1 MALDPKTLL
10 FALLLTMSM
19 MGASCVPIWLQERRQ
34 KAALWMA
41 LGSLL
46 FCLGIISRQVLP
58 FLPAIAISNPL
69 MFTFYGLIW
78 TCYRDLRMHPP
89 QFGIL
94 AAPVLI
100 WLVLCLVP
108 QFRASMEIRLGVFAL
123 LASVMTILN
132 MREIWLMR
140 MGAISICGWL
150 LCLYGFQ
157 TILVLRRAFTALLYA
172 KPGNPPV
179 INMPRLSVL
188 RIDMLAFT
196 ILTGVGLIALI
207 KEISDQRHRKAARSD
222 FMTGVANRQYFEE
235 SLRQHFDGA
244 VKSGRPLALIMIDA
258 DEFKAYNDL
267 YGHPAGDR
275 CLQALSRVFLGTC
288 RPDDVVGR
296 YGGEEFAVL
305 LPNTNART
313 ATAAA
318 NRLLA
323 AVRGL
328 RLKHAKRPN
337 GFVTISLGVA
347 SLEPEVNHVT
357 VDDLLE
363 AADRALY
370 RAKHEGRDRVCRA
383 ADERV
388 KLPTFDGRAQRK
400 EVDVRNA

>member
-10 FALLLTMSM
+10 FAMLLTMSM

-41 LGSLL
+41 LGSFL
-46 FCLGIISRQVLP
+46 FCLGMVSRQVLP
-58 FLPAIAISNPL
+58 FLPAITISNPL

-78 TCYRDLRMHPP
+78 TCYRDLRMRPP
-89 QFGIL
+89 RFGIL

-108 QFRASMEIRLGVFAL
+108 QFRASIEIRLGIFEL

-140 MGAISICGWL
+140 MGAISIRSWL

-157 TILVLRRAFTALLYA
+157 TMLVLKCAFTALLYA
-172 KPGNPPV
+172 RPGNIPMM
-179 INMPRLSVL
+179 NMPGLSVL
-188 RIDMLAFT
+188 LINMLVFT
-196 ILTGVGLIALI
+196 ILTGVGLVALI
-207 KEISDQRHRKAARSD
+207 KEISDLRHHQAARSD
-222 FMTGVANRQYFEE
+222 FLTGVANRRYFEE
-235 SLRQHFDGA
+235 SLRRHFDRA

-347 SLEPEVNHVT
+347 SLEPQVNHVT

-370 RAKHEGRDRVCRA
+370 RAKNEGRDRVCRA
-383 ADERV
+383 ADEGQVTAKPRTGST
-388 KLPTFDGRAQRK
+388 LALRDTT
-400 EVDVRNA
+400 